1 MNIQQALQSL
11 PGQEA
16 ELLLGHA
23 LRKPKEFLYTHPNY
37 QIPKNKYQEFTKL
50 VKKRE
55 KGEPIAY
62 ILGYKDFFGLRF
74 KVTKDVLV
82 PRPETEWIV
91 EEALKEI
98 SSNKNQV
105 SKILDVGTG
114 SGCLSISIAKNL
126 NKIKIKHNI
135 TASDISSKALKV
147 AKANT
152 KTHKVKIDFLK
163 SDLFSKVG
171 ERKFDLIIA
180 NLPYVPLKD
189 YKKLLKGLK
198 FEPRL
203 ALTDGTNN
211 FIIYKKFFEQVGKH
225 LSETGK
231 IFLETDPASKT
242 YLSAYTKKYLPKYK
256 IKFFKDLNKLTRYAE
271 IKL

>member
-1 MNIQQALQSL
+1 MNIKQALNESPL
-11 PGQEA
+11 IES
-16 ELLLGHA
+16 EILLSFVLK
-23 LRKPKEFLYTHPNY
+23 KPKEFLYTHPEY
-37 QIPKNKYQEFTKL
+37 QIPKIKYKEFIKL
-50 VKKRE
+50 IKRRK

-74 KVTKDVLV
+74 KVTKDVLI

-91 EEALKEI
+91 EEVINEV
-98 SSNKNQV
+98 SSSKYQV

-114 SGCLSISIAKNL
+114 SGCIAISIAKNL
-126 NKIKIKHNI
+126 NKIKTKHKI

-147 AKANT
+147 AKANA

-171 ERKFDLIIA
+171 DKKFDLIIA

-189 YKKLLKGLK
+189 YKKFLEGLK

-203 ALTDGTNN
+203 ALTDGTNH

-242 YLSAYTKKYLPKYK
+242 YLSSYTKKYLPKHK